1 MTNLAD
7 TFGASLDAVVSAAQ
21 RMAAQSAAARAL
33 PATALIAALGAIA
46 GARRDLDASAA
57 VIAGEIAAR
66 SRPEVGHAGLAQQE
80 GFRTAE
86 ALVQHAAG
94 STAREAMTLVRVGG
108 MIHDSMIRDFTSDET
123 RAPASPVAQP
133 WLVPVGLAVASGT
146 LSVAAAEAIR
156 TGLGEPND
164 TVSVEALRDA
174 AAALVRAGSGHDSGP
189 DLGADSS
196 LGAGPTLNADQ
207 LFRRARDARDDLD
220 EAGIAI
226 RERERRQQR
235 SLRWWRKPDGMTRYI
250 WELDPE
256 SAALIDGIYDQL
268 TSPRR
273 GGPRMVDRAEQKRA
287 EAVEHDPRTTDQLA
301 SDGLLAL
308 LSIALGTG
316 ALGTGLIGTDPIGTD
331 VIGTDP
337 RQLIG
342 IRNPAV
348 RVLVSEVDLAAR
360 SGHGRIEG
368 HPDPI
373 SIDTVERIA
382 CTSGIVPIRFDSN
395 GQAIDV
401 GREQRLFNR
410 RQRIGLAARD
420 GGCRWPDCQRPPGWT
435 EAHHVN
441 HWKRDHGDTTLD
453 NGILLCRHHHLLLH
467 DNHWE
472 ITQRDAEYWLTPPP
486 EIDPDQ
492 TARPMPSKSAAL
504 HDLLNRRSA

>member
-1 MTNLAD
+1 MTNSVD
-7 TFGASLDAVVSAAQ
+7 IFEASLDAVVSAAQ
-21 RMAAQSAAARAL
+21 RVVAQSAAARGLQA
-33 PATALIAALGAIA
+33 PALIAAQGAIA
-46 GARRDLDASAA
+46 GARRDLDAAAA

-66 SRPEVGHAGLAQQE
+66 SRPEAGHTGLAQQE

-86 ALVQHAAG
+86 ALVQHATG
-94 STAREAMTLVRVGG
+94 STAREAMTLVRVGA
-108 MIHDSMIRDFTSDET
+108 MIHDSTVQDSALQGATGL
-123 RAPASPVAQP
+123 PASPVGQS

-156 TGLGEPND
+156 NGLGEPND
-164 TVSVEALRDA
+164 TVSIQVLTDA
-174 AAALVRAGSGHDSGP
+174 AATLVQAGSE
-189 DLGADSS
+189 
-196 LGAGPTLNADQ
+196 LNADQ
-207 LFRRARDARDDLD
+207 LFRRARDTRDDLD

-226 RERERRQQR
+226 RERERRQLR
-235 SLRWWRKPDGMTRYI
+235 SLRRWRKPDGMTRYI

-256 SAALIDGIYDQL
+256 SAALVDGIYDQL

-273 GGPRMVDRAEQKRA
+273 GGPRMVDQAEQQRAET
-287 EAVEHDPRTTDQLA
+287 VERDPRSTDQLA
-301 SDGLLAL
+301 SDGFLDLLAIG
-308 LSIALGTG
+308 SGSGTG
-316 ALGTGLIGTDPIGTD
+316 TVGTDPM
-331 VIGTDP
+331 GTDP

-348 RVLVSEVDLAAR
+348 RVLVSAESLTAR
-360 SGHGRIEG
+360 TGHGRIEG

-373 SIDTVERIA
+373 SIETVERIA
-382 CTSGIVPIRFDSN
+382 CSN
-395 GQAIDV
+395 GIIPIHINPNGQVIDV
-401 GREQRLFNR
+401 GREQRLFTR

-435 EAHHVN
+435 EAHHVD

-472 ITQRDAEYWLTPPP
+472 ITHHNADYWLIPPP
-486 EIDPDQ
+486 NIDPNQ
-492 TARPMPSKSAAL
+492 TARPMPSKSTAL

>member
-1 MTNLAD
+1 MTNSVD
-7 TFGASLDAVVSAAQ
+7 IFEASLDAVVSAAQ
-21 RMAAQSAAARAL
+21 RVVAQSAAARDLQA
-33 PATALIAALGAIA
+33 PALIAAQGAIA
-46 GARRDLDASAA
+46 GARRDLDACAA

-66 SRPEVGHAGLAQQE
+66 SRPEAGHAGLAQQE

-86 ALVQHAAG
+86 ALVQHATG
-94 STAREAMTLVRVGG
+94 STAREAMTLVRVGA
-108 MIHDSMIRDFTSDET
+108 MIHDSTVQDSALQGATGL
-123 RAPASPVAQP
+123 PASPVGQP
-133 WLVPVGLAVASGT
+133 WLVPVGLAVTSGT

-156 TGLGEPND
+156 NGLGEPND
-164 TVSVEALRDA
+164 TVSVEALTDA
-174 AAALVRAGSGHDSGP
+174 AATLVRLGSGAAVADTDS
-189 DLGADSS
+189 DSTLGADSTLNS
-196 LGAGPTLNADQ
+196 ALNAGFTLNADQ

-226 RERERRQQR
+226 RERERRQLR
-235 SLRWWRKPDGMTRYI
+235 SLRRWRKPDGMTRYT

-256 SAALIDGIYDQL
+256 GAALVDGIYDQL

-273 GGPRMVDRAEQKRA
+273 GGPRMVDQAEQKRA
-287 EAVEHDPRTTDQLA
+287 EALERDPRSTDQLA
-301 SDGLLAL
+301 SDGLLDL
-308 LSIALGTG
+308 LLIA
-316 ALGTGLIGTDPIGTD
+316 
-331 VIGTDP
+331 VGTDP

-342 IRNPAV
+342 LRNPAV
-348 RVLVSEVDLAAR
+348 RVLVNAETLASR

-382 CTSGIVPIRFDSN
+382 CTNGTIPIHIDPH

-401 GREQRLFNR
+401 GREQRLFTR

-420 GGCRWPDCQRPPGWT
+420 GGCRWPECQRPPGWT
-435 EAHHVN
+435 EAHHIN
-441 HWKRDHGDTTLD
+441 HWKRDHGDTSID

-472 ITQRDAEYWLTPPP
+472 ISHHNADYWLTPPP
-486 EIDPDQ
+486 NIDPDQ

-504 HDLLNRRSA
+504 HDHLDRRSA

>member
-1 MTNLAD
+1 MADFAD
-7 TFGASLDAVVSAAQ
+7 TFGASLDAVLSAAQ
-21 RMAAQSAAARAL
+21 RMVAQSAAARDL
-33 PATALIAALGAIA
+33 PATALINAQGAIA
-46 GARRDLDASAA
+46 RARRDLDACAA
-57 VIAGEIAAR
+57 VIAGEIASR
-66 SRPEVGHAGLAQQE
+66 SRPAAGHAGLAQQQ
-80 GFRTAE
+80 GFRTPE
-86 ALVQHAAG
+86 ALVQHTTG
-94 STAREAMTLVRVGG
+94 STAREAMTLVRVGA
-108 MIHDSMIRDFTSDET
+108 MIQDAMIQDSLRDSMIQDSTGAVPGVPT
-123 RAPASPVAQP
+123 GVAGQP

-156 TGLGEPND
+156 GGLGEPND
-164 TVSVEALRDA
+164 TVSVEALADA
-174 AAALVRAGSGHDSGP
+174 AATLVRAGS
-189 DLGADSS
+189 A
-196 LGAGPTLNADQ
+196 LNADQ
-207 LFRRARDARDDLD
+207 LFRQARDARDDLD

-235 SLRWWRKPDGMTRYI
+235 SLRRWRKPDGMTRYT

-256 SAALIDGIYDQL
+256 GAALVDGIYDQL

-273 GGPRMVDRAEQKRA
+273 GGPRMVDKAELKRA
-287 EAVEHDPRTTDQLA
+287 EAVERDPRSTDQLA

-308 LSIALGTG
+308 LVIAAGTGTVLGTS
-316 ALGTGLIGTDPIGTD
+316 TDVIGTDALRDAT
-331 VIGTDP
+331 GTDP

-348 RVLVSEVDLAAR
+348 RVLVSAENLAAR

-382 CTSGIVPIRFDSN
+382 CSSGIIPIHVDSN

-401 GREQRLFNR
+401 GREQRLFTR
-410 RQRIGLAARD
+410 RQRIGLAVRD

-435 EAHHVN
+435 EAHHIN
-441 HWKRDHGDTTLD
+441 HWKRDHGETAMD

-467 DNHWE
+467 DNHWD
-472 ITQRDAEYWLTPPP
+472 ISRRDADYWLIPPP
-486 EIDPDQ
+486 EIDPTR

-504 HDLLNRRSA
+504 REHLNRQTA

>member
-1 MTNLAD
+1 MTNLVD
-7 TFGASLDAVVSAAQ
+7 TFGASLDAVVSAAH
-21 RMAAQSAAARAL
+21 RMVAQSAAARGL
-33 PATALIAALGAIA
+33 PATALIAAQGAIA

-66 SRPEVGHAGLAQQE
+66 SRPEAGHAGLAQQE

-86 ALVQHAAG
+86 ALVQHATG
-94 STAREAMTLVRVGG
+94 STAREAMTLVRVGA
-108 MIHDSMIRDFTSDET
+108 MIHNSMTQDSIVQDSALQGATGDET
-123 RAPASPVAQP
+123 GAPTGPVEQS

-156 TGLGEPND
+156 TGLGDPND
-164 TVSVEALRDA
+164 TVSVEALTDA
-174 AAALVRAGSGHDSGP
+174 AATLVRAGSE
-189 DLGADSS
+189 
-196 LGAGPTLNADQ
+196 LNVDQ
-207 LFRRARDARDDLD
+207 LLRRARDARDDLD

-226 RERERRQQR
+226 RERERRQLR
-235 SLRWWRKPDGMTRYI
+235 SLRRWRKPDGMTRYI

-256 SAALIDGIYDQL
+256 GAALVDGIYDQL

-273 GGPRMVDRAEQKRA
+273 GGPRMVDKAEQQRAETIER
-287 EAVEHDPRTTDQLA
+287 DPRSTDQLA
-301 SDGLLAL
+301 SDGFLQLLV
-308 LSIALGTG
+308 IA
-316 ALGTGLIGTDPIGTD
+316 
-331 VIGTDP
+331 VGTDP

-342 IRNPAV
+342 VRNPAV
-348 RVLVSEVDLAAR
+348 RVLVNAETLASR
-360 SGHGRIEG
+360 TGHGRIEG

-373 SIDTVERIA
+373 AIDTVERIA
-382 CTSGIVPIRFDSN
+382 CSN
-395 GQAIDV
+395 GIIPIHVDPHGQVVDV
-401 GREQRLFNR
+401 GREQRLFTR

-435 EAHHVN
+435 EAHHIN

-472 ITQRDAEYWLTPPP
+472 ISHHNADYWLIPPP
-486 EIDPDQ
+486 DIDPNQ

-504 HDLLNRRSA
+504 HDLLNKRPA